1 MNNVNGL
8 APSPYVEITV
18 GGDTKRI
25 REVVDRND
33 PSWNAH
39 PLIFEHVL
47 GSGVQTILVYV
58 YHYDE
63 AADKKVCLGLAA
75 IPMDTFYHAPEVETD
90 YWYDLTSTAGM
101 TDRVNAQVRL
111 KILYDNDVD
120 ADMHQPVGQ
129 DRTNAPNL
137 LQITVHSV
145 SDINAKGAVEAFVEC
160 QVGNFRKETKVFCFR
175 GFQSFLSSVCRFA
188 RNH

>member
-1 MNNVNGL
+1 MDLADKLQIKAIEAKGLNNVNGL
-8 APSPYVEITV
+8 PPSPYVEITV
-18 GGDTKRI
+18 GGETKRI

-47 GSGVQTILVYV
+47 GSSVQTILVYV

-63 AADKKVCLGLAA
+63 TADKKVCLGLAA

-90 YWYDLTSTAGM
+90 YWYDLTATAGM
-101 TDRVNAQVRL
+101 TDRVFNAQIRL
-111 KILYDNDVD
+111 KIMYDNDVD
-120 ADMHQPVGQ
+120 ADMHQPAGQ
-129 DRTNAPNL
+129 EGIAAPNL

-145 SDINAKGAVEAFVEC
+145 TELNVKGPVEAFVEC
-160 QVGNFRKETKVFCFR
+160 QVGNLRKETKV
-175 GFQSFLSSVCRFA
+175 
-188 RNH
+188 